1 MNFDHIRAW
10 IKAEI
15 IGVHEERDADER
27 LRVLVVDDDVEILTV
42 FARAIHE
49 IGHTVTVA
57 RSGNSAGRILRER
70 AVDLLITDII
80 MPDGDG
86 ATLISEAQRLQPRMK
101 IIAISGGG
109 FVLGATDCTEW
120 ARRSGADLCIVKP
133 VSPSQLRAAIR
144 SPRSLDPC
152 GHSRFEPPTDGQHT

>member
-15 IGVHEERDADER
+15 IGVHGERDADER

-86 ATLISEAQRLQPRMK
+86 ATLISEAQRLQPM
-101 IIAISGGG
+101 
-109 FVLGATDCTEW
+109 
-120 ARRSGADLCIVKP
+120 P
-133 VSPSQLRAAIR
+133 VVENP
-144 SPRSLDPC
+144 
-152 GHSRFEPPTDGQHT
+152 